1 MCRNS
6 KQLTWLSNHFF
17 SLSWKK
23 IFLFATN
30 KNFQTATWEM
40 RTLKFRNQL
49 FPFSGSFTAS
59 SSSCRAELRGC
70 KIQCVHLKNCYGRPG
85 PHWGW
90 RGCTTET
97 NTGLGPIPNQIP
109 KLVYTVTDT
118 ETRFKRKN
126 RVTNFFHHKMAT
138 KLCCK
143 TKFVGILFQ
152 EVRKHERNLMS
163 KK

>member
-1 MCRNS
+1 MKYESHFLNPEQS
-6 KQLTWLSNHFF
+6 KTSIRSRIPNKIDLYTYIFVFYLILKMQIQVSLMVNLNTKVRFVGIKSNLPDYPIIFF

-70 KIQCVHLKNCYGRPG
+70 KIQCVHLKNCYGLL
-85 PHWGW
+85 HWGW
-90 RGCTTET
+90 RECTTET
-97 NTGLGPIPNQIP
+97 NT
-109 KLVYTVTDT
+109 LV
-118 ETRFKRKN
+118 
-126 RVTNFFHHKMAT
+126 
-138 KLCCK
+138 
-143 TKFVGILFQ
+143 
-152 EVRKHERNLMS
+152 
-163 KK
+163 